1 MLSKQYSSSL
11 KTMYFLS
18 VLRQCVAIFGR
29 YTSELENWNASVYW
43 YQYGGLHV
51 PFISTSMRGVGGGVY
66 GLNIVS
72 QINSA
77 GFLTLF
83 NF

>member
-1 MLSKQYSSSL
+1 MLQYL
-11 KTMYFLS
+11 DDTQVNWKTGM
-18 VLRQCVAIFGR
+18 
-29 YTSELENWNASVYW
+29 
-43 YQYGGLHV
+43 H
-51 PFISTSMRGVGGGVY
+51 PFIGISMGGGVY

>member
-1 MLSKQYSSSL
+1 MRG
-11 KTMYFLS
+11 
-18 VLRQCVAIFGR
+18 V
-29 YTSELENWNASVYW
+29 
-43 YQYGGLHV
+43 GGLHV
-51 PFISTSMRGVGGGVY
+51 PFISTSMRGVGEGGVY